1 MKVIIVTK
9 ATDLYYSEMI
19 EIHDVIQITSEY
31 VFGNM
36 LFQFISAET
45 CFRVALG
52 DTENKA
58 SQSFGDNPRILRIYQ
73 YDIDTITITYNN

>member
-19 EIHDVIQITSEY
+19 EIHDVIQITNEY
-31 VFGNM
+31 VSDNM
-36 LFQFISAET
+36 LFQFISAEPS
-45 CFRVALG
+45 FRVALG

-58 SQSFGDNPRILRIYQ
+58 SQSFGNNPRILRIYQ
-73 YDIDTITITYNN
+73 HEINTMNITDDK